1 MYKIMFCEMFYNML
15 ENVKVDSS
23 AIFSFAL
30 KVMKL
35 QVVVYGINHNRNKMF
50 FQIKWYVHL
59 KINI

>member
-15 ENVKVDSS
+15 EYVKVESS

-35 QVVVYGINHNRNKMF
+35 QVVVYGIDHNLNKMF
-50 FQIKWYVHL
+50 FSK
-59 KINI
+59 